1 MNDII
6 EILKEQKDALEDYNT
21 SKFNED
27 DLWFLSEA
35 IFNLEECIIE
45 LEKL

>member
-6 EILKEQKDALEDYNT
+6 EILKKQRDALEN
-21 SKFNED
+21 FNSSNFDEY

-35 IFNLEECIIE
+35 IFNLDECICE